1 MIGFHRKHGNKE
13 QQQPQKK
20 KWELEMEDQEDGEGS
35 MAVQIDKE
43 ELAKLAKSDD
53 EEKDEKMIPE
63 ENKPEVLF
71 NI

>member
-1 MIGFHRKHGNKE
+1 
-13 QQQPQKK
+13 
-20 KWELEMEDQEDGEGS
+20 MEDQEDGEGS